1 MAAISPAA
9 PHLRLDEASKNLV
22 EALAGAL
29 GSVIATWTFY
39 PLDTL
44 KTRLQARSA
53 FCSVASSSL
62 SPANALRRQAS
73 STEGHSMAS
82 VGRRLVRA
90 RSGGA

>member
-1 MAAISPAA
+1 MATISPAA
-9 PHLRLDEASKNLV
+9 PHLRLDSASKDLV

-53 FCSVASSSL
+53 ARRAASHSRSR
-62 SPANALRRQAS
+62 ANARRHQAS

-90 RSGGA
+90 RLKNA